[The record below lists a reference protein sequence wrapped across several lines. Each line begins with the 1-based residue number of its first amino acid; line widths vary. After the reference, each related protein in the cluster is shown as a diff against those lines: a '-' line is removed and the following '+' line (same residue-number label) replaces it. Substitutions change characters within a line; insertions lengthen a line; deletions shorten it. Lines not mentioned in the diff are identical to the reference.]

1 MLMKRILS
9 LLMTVH
15 LLVMAAI
22 AQQKSWTA
30 DNGNGTYTN
39 PLFYDEFSDP
49 DLIRVDDTFYLA
61 GTTMHSNPGLVVLS
75 SKDLVNWEFCSYAFD
90 RMDIDDP
97 RFRLED
103 GKEAYGQGIWAPC
116 IRYHKGNFY
125 LFSNINGIGMQV
137 YVSPDPKGPWKHY
150 NMGGSTHDVSVLF
163 EGDKI
168 YAIYGYDEVHCM
180 EIKPDF
186 SGFVEGSDRCIIP
199 RGHAMGEGH
208 HIYKID
214 GKYYIIS
221 ADYSPMGRMMCA
233 RADKLEG
240 PYETRVISCRETMGT
255 RHATWVANIAM
266 NGPLPEKGKWLL
278 EINRPNVDK
287 MGCATLHQGG
297 IVQLPNGDWWG
308 VSMLDF
314 LAVGRTTCL
323 SPVTWVDGW
332 PYFGLENN
340 LGRSPRTWTKPCIKT
355 NVAPHAPYQ
364 RSDNFD
370 RKELLP
376 IWQWNHL
383 PDDTQWALKNGRLRL
398 HTLPAKD
405 LYWAKNTLTQRGIGP
420 VSVATVILEASRLK
434 EGDIA
439 GLALFNIPY
448 EWIGIEKKDKQCR
461 LNFYDLGTNRTIEMP
476 LTQSRAYL
484 RITADL
490 EHEWAQFSFSHDGV
504 SFQDIGDTLV
514 VPYQTK
520 IFQGAR
526 YALFAFN
533 QQGRKGGY
541 AEFDDFRVEEPL
553 ADRSQNLPLGKTIH
567 FLNLGNQQRM
577 QAHPRKMLYSAQK
590 WMKEYNTQDCQFK
603 VLDRGN
609 GKVVLEAM
617 NGTGYVTV
625 CGEGLSGDIRLSP
638 VETEDCLFM
647 WQDMLHNQCMLMS
660 LKTHR
665 YLGLDPTSGE
675 TYAADWAGTLPNRL
689 DGTVFVWEEVT
700 VHP

>member
-1 MLMKRILS
+1 
-9 LLMTVH
+9 
-15 LLVMAAI
+15 
-22 AQQKSWTA
+22 
-30 DNGNGTYTN
+30 
-39 PLFYDEFSDP
+39 
-49 DLIRVDDTFYLA
+49 
-61 GTTMHSNPGLVVLS
+61 
-75 SKDLVNWEFCSYAFD
+75 
-90 RMDIDDP
+90 
-97 RFRLED
+97 
-103 GKEAYGQGIWAPC
+103 
-116 IRYHKGNFY
+116 
-125 LFSNINGIGMQV
+125 
-137 YVSPDPKGPWKHY
+137 
-150 NMGGSTHDVSVLF
+150 
-163 EGDKI
+163 
-168 YAIYGYDEVHCM
+168 
-180 EIKPDF
+180 
-186 SGFVEGSDRCIIP
+186 
-199 RGHAMGEGH
+199 
-208 HIYKID
+208 
-214 GKYYIIS
+214 
-221 ADYSPMGRMMCA
+221 
-233 RADKLEG
+233 
-240 PYETRVISCRETMGT
+240 
-255 RHATWVANIAM
+255 
-266 NGPLPEKGKWLL
+266 
-278 EINRPNVDK
+278 

-340 LGRSPRTWTKPCIKT
+340 LGRSPRTWTKPRVQA

-370 RKELLP
+370 RKKLLP

-420 VSVATVILEASRLK
+420 VSVATVTLEASRLK

-448 EWIGIEKKDKQCR
+448 EWIGIEKKNKQCW
-461 LNFYDLGTNRTIEMP
+461 LNFYNLGKNHAIEMP
-476 LTQSRAYL
+476 LAQPKAYL

-490 EHEWAQFSFSHDGV
+490 EHEWAQFSFSHDGI

-514 VPYQTK
+514 IPYQTK

-553 ADRSQNLPLGKTIH
+553 ADRSHNLPLGKTIY

-675 TYAADWAGTLPNRL
+675 PYAADWAGTSASRL
-689 DGTVFVWEEVT
+689 NGTVFQWESSEKE
-700 VHP
+700 

>member
-1 MLMKRILS
+1 MKEFTIGPNDAGQRVDRFLAKAVPLLPASLAQKYIRIKRIKLGG
-9 LLMTVH
+9 
-15 LLVMAAI
+15 
-22 AQQKSWTA
+22 K
-30 DNGNGTYTN
+30 
-39 PLFYDEFSDP
+39 
-49 DLIRVDDTFYLA
+49 RVERDT
-61 GTTMHSNPGLVVLS
+61 
-75 SKDLVNWEFCSYAFD
+75 
-90 RMDIDDP
+90 
-97 RFRLED
+97 
-103 GKEAYGQGIWAPC
+103 
-116 IRYHKGNFY
+116 
-125 LFSNINGIGMQV
+125 
-137 YVSPDPKGPWKHY
+137 
-150 NMGGSTHDVSVLF
+150 
-163 EGDKI
+163 
-168 YAIYGYDEVHCM
+168 
-180 EIKPDF
+180 
-186 SGFVEGSDRCIIP
+186 
-199 RGHAMGEGH
+199 
-208 HIYKID
+208 
-214 GKYYIIS
+214 
-221 ADYSPMGRMMCA
+221 
-233 RADKLEG
+233 
-240 PYETRVISCRETMGT
+240 
-255 RHATWVANIAM
+255 
-266 NGPLPEKGKWLL
+266 
-278 EINRPNVDK
+278 
-287 MGCATLHQGG
+287 
-297 IVQLPNGDWWG
+297 
-308 VSMLDF
+308 
-314 LAVGRTTCL
+314 
-323 SPVTWVDGW
+323 
-332 PYFGLENN
+332 
-340 LGRSPRTWTKPCIKT
+340 
-355 NVAPHAPYQ
+355 
-364 RSDNFD
+364 
-370 RKELLP
+370 
-376 IWQWNHL
+376 
-383 PDDTQWALKNGRLRL
+383 
-398 HTLPAKD
+398 
-405 LYWAKNTLTQRGIGP
+405 
-420 VSVATVILEASRLK
+420 RLK

-476 LTQSRAYL
+476 LAQPRAYL

-504 SFQDIGDTLV
+504 SFQNIGDTLV